1 MKEYYCK
8 EMRGDGEECGE
19 TRKEKFYSGI
29 KSACK
34 YCQSK
39 KVYKKEK
46 ERKEKEIEEEDEAV
60 SNQEV
65 LDKLGEL
72 MNKKFEMYDKAY
84 IITKDRIDEMVD
96 EIEELKK
103 VTKEL
108 KNQNKE
114 LVKTN
119 DIYKHKIK
127 SLEIENKLLNR
138 SAINLD
144 KRIGNYEY
152 KNYFREDDPR
162 REGFKLFKELE
173 SLKK

>member
-1 MKEYYCK
+1 MKEYHCK
-8 EMRGDGEECGE
+8 EIRSDGDECGE

-29 KSACK
+29 KSAGK

-46 ERKEKEIEEEDEAV
+46 EKKTEEIEEDDEAV
-60 SNQEV
+60 SNQMV
-65 LDKLGEL
+65 LDRLGEL
-72 MNKKFEMYDKAY
+72 INKKFEMYDKAY
-84 IITKDRIDEMVD
+84 TVTKDKINEMQD

-103 VTKEL
+103 LTKEL

-127 SLEIENKLLNR
+127 SLESENKR
-138 SAINLD
+138 INENTIIID
-144 KRIGNYEY
+144 KRIGYVEY
-152 KNYFREDDPR
+152 KNYSREDDPR
-162 REGFKLFKELE
+162 KEGIKIFKEI
-173 SLKK
+173 